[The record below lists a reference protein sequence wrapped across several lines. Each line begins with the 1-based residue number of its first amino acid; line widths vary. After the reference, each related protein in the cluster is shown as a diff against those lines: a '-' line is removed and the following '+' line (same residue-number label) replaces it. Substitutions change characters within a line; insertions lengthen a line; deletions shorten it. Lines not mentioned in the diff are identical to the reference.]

1 MKLISSGLLQHGM
14 GGRAWEGSQSLSL
27 VCPQLMH
34 VNVPLVHP
42 LEISFAL
49 LQDFLP
55 ADIQAQFAAS
65 RELIRN
71 IYNSFYKLRDR
82 AERIASRAIDNASD
96 LLIFGKELR

>member
-1 MKLISSGLLQHGM
+1 M
-14 GGRAWEGSQSLSL
+14 GGESARDVCLSPNCLVHLWLWYVNMPLAYPLVASL
-27 VCPQLMH
+27 V
-34 VNVPLVHP
+34 
-42 LEISFAL
+42 L

>member
-1 MKLISSGLLQHGM
+1 MWMPLMYPLVT
-14 GGRAWEGSQSLSL
+14 SL
-27 VCPQLMH
+27 VP
-34 VNVPLVHP
+34 
-42 LEISFAL
+42 